1 MKINIRRIL
10 SAFAVIAV
18 ASCRYLD
25 VVPPEQPDLD
35 DMMVDEATT
44 TKMLYSCYSYAQ
56 NNASMQLS
64 SNLDMRADEYVTP
77 QEWEN
82 YGSKVQW
89 GAITPSSI
97 NGDNGY
103 VWKIWYDGIGYCN
116 LFLKLIDEHN
126 PQLNPNMREQF
137 ICEVKFLK
145 AYYHLRLLSLFG
157 PIPIVDKFIDSNAP
171 KSEFRD
177 VRILTT
183 A

>member
-1 MKINIRRIL
+1 M

-25 VVPPEQPDLD
+25 VVPPEQPDID

-82 YGSKVQW
+82 YGSRVQW
-89 GAITPSSI
+89 DAITPSSI

-103 VWKIWYDGIGYCN
+103 VW
-116 LFLKLIDEHN
+116 EST
-126 PQLNPNMREQF
+126 
-137 ICEVKFLK
+137 
-145 AYYHLRLLSLFG
+145 LS
-157 PIPIVDKFIDSNAP
+157 IVLEI
-171 KSEFRD
+171 
-177 VRILTT
+177 
-183 A
+183 